1 MNSPECVGA
10 AGCVSIRD
18 GDKVCL
24 FEAVPDY
31 VDAMAIIAL
40 TGVADHCD
48 TVLFGRARDSSRT
61 TGGADKDTPVYG
73 GQHKVSA
80 IMMQMQ
86 CAVSRFLKYVL
97 GPIQRWGKLLP
108 GDLIVDSRQSGENH
122 CENVIGRY

>member
-61 TGGADKDTPVYG
+61 TRGGDKDTPVYG
-73 GQHKVSA
+73 GQHNVNA

-86 CAVSRFLKYVL
+86 CAVSRLLRYVL
-97 GPIQRWGKLLP
+97 RLSNSGGGCRPEIGSSILDSPART
-108 GDLIVDSRQSGENH
+108 IVKM
-122 CENVIGRY
+122 